1 MERIQRVWQ
10 KQRLLTRS
18 LVALIFTIYVSFRLF
33 RNASFTGSVV
43 DLATVVFFTL
53 YFGILAWMIL
63 SGLAAW
69 QSLEIDR
76 EEIRVCFGPLR
87 VRRIPV
93 NAIRSVAAS
102 TKFEGKSGRDPQY
115 PMRVLLLRFET
126 PAQRRER
133 GERPMLGSSF
143 WLEDTEEARA
153 VLRRMLPRSVM
164 NL

>member
-18 LVALIFTIYVSFRLF
+18 LGALIFTIFVSFRLF
-33 RNASFTGSVV
+33 RHDLLTGSVV
-43 DLATVVFFTL
+43 DLASIVFFIL
-53 YFGILAWMIL
+53 YFGILAWMVL
-63 SGLAAW
+63 SGLAAL

-76 EEIRVCFGPLR
+76 EEIRVYFGPLMI
-87 VRRIPV
+87 RRIPV
-93 NAIRSVAAS
+93 NAIRSVVRS

-115 PMRVLLLRFET
+115 PMRVLMLRFET

-143 WLEDTEEARA
+143 WLEDTEEARIA
-153 VLRRMLPRSVM
+153 LRRMLPRSVM